1 MTLKQILNSGFAPDG
16 SQYTTLTDG
25 AGNLSPAG
33 SGAVTQGNPPWAVD
47 IVDSTNTN
55 ITAVKPASTAALAA
69 DPALVTTISPN
80 SVGIVALG
88 AATPSN
94 SIPVVNAGFTYAHI
108 STSTTT
114 TVKSGAGVLHAIVIN
129 TLGTVASNITVYD
142 NTAGSGTVIAVLNSL
157 TNGEASYT
165 YDVAFTTGLTLV
177 TTGTAAPD
185 VTVSYR

>member
-69 DPALVTTISPN
+69 DPALVITVSPN

-94 SIPVVNAGFTYAHI
+94 SIPVVNAGFTYGNMTTA
-108 STSTTT
+108 TTT
-114 TVKSGAGVLHAIVIN
+114 TFKSGAGVLHSITVN
-129 TLGTVASNITVYD
+129 SLGTVASAVSVFD
-142 NTAGSGTVIAVLNSL
+142 NTAGSGTSIAVINSL
-157 TNGEASYT
+157 TTGQATYT
-165 YDVAFTTGLTLV
+165 YDVAFSTGLTV
-177 TTGTAAPD
+177 TTTGTVAPN